1 MTKKEFI
8 ISIFAA
14 IFAIAFGFQTLHV
27 KTVIVEVPK
36 VDTVYA
42 KQPYKI
48 DTLKIKSPPE
58 KIIIFKTDT
67 IIRNLVET
75 DTLILSIR
83 NKQKRIEVDR
93 IAPNGLIQ
101 TEVHKLGFLNTYS
114 INHKGNVKIKR
125 YKAAKWIVGTAATLL
140 IGFVT
145 YKTLLRH

>member
-8 ISIFAA
+8 ISV
-14 IFAIAFGFQTLHV
+14 IAFVFASLFAYQTLNV
-27 KTVIVEVPK
+27 KIKTVEVPK

-58 KIIIFKTDT
+58 KVIIFKTDT
-67 IIRNLVET
+67 VIREVLER

-83 NKQKRIEVDR
+83 NKKKRIEVDR

-101 TEVHKLGFLNTYS
+101 TEVHKLGFMNTYS

-125 YKAAKWIVGTAATLL
+125 YKVAKWIVGIAATSL

-145 YKTLLRH
+145 YKTLLNK

>member
-8 ISIFAA
+8 FCIIAGFFAFILGMSSIK
-14 IFAIAFGFQTLHV
+14 V
-27 KTVIVEVPK
+27 KIVEVPK
-36 VDTVYA
+36 TDTIYS

-58 KIIIFKTDT
+58 KVIIYVPDT
-67 IIRNLVET
+67 IIRMQVEK
-75 DTLILSIR
+75 DTIILGIR
-83 NKQKRIEVDR
+83 NKRKKIEVDR

-101 TEVHKLGFLNTYS
+101 TEVHKLGFLNTYA

-125 YKAAKWIVGTAATLL
+125 YKAAKWIVGIAATSL

-145 YKTLLRH
+145 YKTLLNK

>member
-8 ISIFAA
+8 LCIIAA
-14 IFAIAFGFQTLHV
+14 VFAIAFGLQTV
-27 KTVIVEVPK
+27 KVKIIEVPK
-36 VDTVYA
+36 TDTVYS

-58 KIIIFKTDT
+58 KVIIFKVDT
-67 IIRNLVET
+67 VIREIVER

-83 NKQKRIEVDR
+83 NKRKKIEVDR

-125 YKAAKWIVGTAATLL
+125 HRLLKWTVGIAATSL
-140 IGFVT
+140 IGFIT
-145 YKTLLRH
+145 YKTLLRN